1 MANFLQSLD
10 RTVPRDCFFRGPPIF
25 QPLENVMKRMCTGTK
40 ILKAGAAL
48 VAVGLLLGAAAAQA
62 QNKGGTLT
70 AIVQPEPPI
79 LMLGLNQQGP
89 TQYVA
94 GKIYQGLL
102 AYDFQLKPLP
112 SLAKSWKVSSDS
124 LIYTFELQPGVKWH
138 DGVAF
143 GAADVVFSVDK
154 FLREVHPRGR
164 LLINKY
170 IESIKALNDYTVEF
184 KLKEPFSP
192 FMSMFVVDNMPMVPK
207 HIYEGTD
214 YRNNPA
220 NQTPI
225 GTGPFKFKEWKKGSH
240 IVLTRNNDYWK
251 KGQPFL
257 DEIVFRVIP
266 DAASRAVAFEKGD
279 VQVLRGGDVDNVDVK
294 RIKALPNVEMTTK
307 GWEMYAPLAFASM
320 NQRKPPFN
328 NLKVRQAVMHA
339 LNRKFIVDNIFFGM
353 GKVATGPIASTT
365 LYYDKNVTQYEYSLA
380 KARTL
385 IQESGVNVG
394 ATPIKILSF
403 PYGAAWDRLAE
414 YTKQNLEQI
423 GFKVQIDPV
432 DAGGWAKRSGD
443 FDFDLTFN
451 FTYQYG
457 DPALGVARHFLS
469 TNAVKGSP
477 FVNNQGYNNPRVDD
491 LFASAAAVRLPE
503 LRQKLYSEVQT
514 ILTAEVANGSLFE
527 IENATF
533 YQKHIKNL
541 VKTGIGLN
549 ETFDDVYF
557 DKK

>member
-1 MANFLQSLD
+1 
-10 RTVPRDCFFRGPPIF
+10 
-25 QPLENVMKRMCTGTK
+25 MKQRHMSNK
-40 ILKAGAAL
+40 LLKAGAAL
-48 VAVGLLLGAAAAQA
+48 AAVALFWGAGAVQA
-62 QNKGGTLT
+62 QTRGGTLN
-70 AIVQPEPPI
+70 AIVQPEPPM

-94 GKIYQGLL
+94 GKIYQSLL
-102 AYDFQLKPLP
+102 TYDHQLKPQP
-112 SLAKSWKVSSDS
+112 SLAKSWKASSDG
-124 LIYTFELQPGVKWH
+124 LTYIFNLQSGVKWH
-138 DGVAF
+138 DGKPF
-143 GAADVVFSVDK
+143 SAADVVFSVDK
-154 FLREVHPRGR
+154 FLRETHPRGR
-164 LLINKY
+164 LIINKY
-170 IESIKALNDYTVEF
+170 IESIKALNELTVEF

-192 FMSMFVVDNMPMVPK
+192 FMSMFVVDNMPMLPK

-214 YRNNPA
+214 FRNNPA

-240 IVLTRNNDYWK
+240 IILTRNPDYWK
-251 KGQPFL
+251 KGQPYL

-266 DAASRAVAFEKGD
+266 DAASRAIAFEKGD

-307 GWEMYAPLAFASM
+307 GWEMYAPLAFMSM

-339 LNRKFIVDNIFFGM
+339 VNRKFVVDNIFFGM

-365 LYYDKNVTQYEYSLA
+365 LFYDKNVPQYDFNLK

-394 ATPIKILSF
+394 ATTVKILAF
-403 PYGAAWDRLAE
+403 PYGSAWDRLGE
-414 YTKQNLEQI
+414 YTKQSLEQI
-423 GFKVQIDPV
+423 GFKVELDPA
-432 DAGGWAKRSGD
+432 DAGGWAKRTGD
-443 FDFDLTFN
+443 FDYDLTFN

-469 TNAVKGSP
+469 TNSIKGSP
-477 FVNNQGYNNPRVDD
+477 FVNNQGYKNPKIDE
-491 LFASAAAVRLPE
+491 LFATAAASRLPE
-503 LRQKLYSEVQT
+503 LRQKLYSQAQS
-514 ILTAEVANGSLFE
+514 ILVDEVANGVLFE
-527 IENATF
+527 IEYATF
-533 YQKHIKNL
+533 YRKNIKNL

-549 ETFDDVYF
+549 ETFDDVYIE
-557 DKK
+557 K